1 VLLDTLVHE
10 LNTVRGLLGE
20 PDRLEYVSLAE
31 QSVTVMLRF
40 GGLPAAIHWI
50 DLPGIA
56 RYTMEFALYAPDRRV
71 TLSFPSPFLRG
82 EPAVLAIEGGE
93 VGTARSWRTE
103 ETVSYASGFRVE
115 LVAFHDS
122 AVSGTAPVTSG
133 RDGLRDIA
141 LCQAIIECHR
151 RGGPVDRPTA
161 PADTGEGRTAR

>member
-1 VLLDTLVHE
+1 DPRGQGRNAARGALGGRAGRASAGRGGHGVPG
-10 LNTVRGLLGE
+10 VRG
-20 PDRLEYVSLAE
+20 
-31 QSVTVMLRF
+31 F

-56 RYTMEFALYAPDRRV
+56 RYSMEFALYAPDRRV

-93 VGTARSWRTE
+93 PGTARSWRTE
-103 ETVSYASGFRVE
+103 ESVSYESGFKAE
-115 LVAFHDS
+115 LTAFHDG
-122 AVSGTAPVTSG
+122 ATGGAAPVTPG

-151 RGGPVDRPTA
+151 TGGPVARPTA